1 MTVQISAVDFV
12 KSATLTAD
20 RPFEALTASD
30 FALSF
35 DGEHELI
42 SLDDANDLICA
53 V

>member
-12 KSATLTAD
+12 KSATLPVD
-20 RPFEALTASD
+20 RPFEALNASD

-35 DGEHELI
+35 DGELI